1 MGLAARV
8 LVAGI
13 AVAAGRGR
21 RPGGGAV
28 PAGGGCGAGGGHVG
42 YCGAMSVSS
51 LAVIAPCGLP
61 LALSCRR
68 LWRLG
73 HRRGAWWVGVALGAF
88 TVAVS
93 VFVGLLGPVAIA
105 LCAVV
110 FSLPAWGAWWWLA
123 HNG

>member
-1 MGLAARV
+1 
-8 LVAGI
+8 
-13 AVAAGRGR
+13 
-21 RPGGGAV
+21 
-28 PAGGGCGAGGGHVG
+28 
-42 YCGAMSVSS
+42 MSVSS

-110 FSLPAWGAWWWLA
+110 FSLPALGAWWWLA